1 MPEYISR
8 EEFIKRIKPYDTSDN
23 TDKALYNFA
32 LHKMVE
38 TPNANVVERE
48 KIDKAIGV
56 ANDYISTAFKLGL
69 NERAYGMREILEVL
83 VKNIDINNEEKL
95 NKAIKRLGW

>member
-8 EEFIKRIKPYDTSDN
+8 EEFLKRIKPYDTSDN

-32 LHKMVE
+32 LNTMIGI
-38 TPNANVVERE
+38 PNADVIERE
-48 KIDKAIGV
+48 KINKAIEV

-69 NERAYGMREILEVL
+69 NERAYGMREIL
-83 VKNIDINNEEKL
+83 DIFIKSIGDNND
-95 NKAIKRLGW
+95 NK